1 MVGSLIGPTFFRG
14 GSRTKFQHQLWSDDP
29 LPKVLRYA
37 ALVTWG
43 TSQLHEPMLTIGWD
57 HDSSQLV
64 STSTHVQVLSQN
76 RDAKVIRGE
85 HHLSFLYVII
95 LVLATVLTI
104 EPKKLSIQLIT
115 QTNLM
120 MTHVFFWCPYLATS
134 FAIYISLTYRCPIQ
148 KFEAH
153 IRYNDVVG

>member
-120 MTHVFFWCPYLATS
+120 MTHVFFLVSVLSNKLCHIHITH
-134 FAIYISLTYRCPIQ
+134 IQ
-148 KFEAH
+148 VSNLE
-153 IRYNDVVG
+153 I

>member
-1 MVGSLIGPTFFRG
+1 MLVKWPVWAYSKFEDVKEGLTMVGSLIGPTFFRG

-64 STSTHVQVLSQN
+64 STSTHVQVLS
-76 RDAKVIRGE
+76 
-85 HHLSFLYVII
+85 
-95 LVLATVLTI
+95 
-104 EPKKLSIQLIT
+104 
-115 QTNLM
+115 
-120 MTHVFFWCPYLATS
+120 
-134 FAIYISLTYRCPIQ
+134 
-148 KFEAH
+148 
-153 IRYNDVVG
+153 